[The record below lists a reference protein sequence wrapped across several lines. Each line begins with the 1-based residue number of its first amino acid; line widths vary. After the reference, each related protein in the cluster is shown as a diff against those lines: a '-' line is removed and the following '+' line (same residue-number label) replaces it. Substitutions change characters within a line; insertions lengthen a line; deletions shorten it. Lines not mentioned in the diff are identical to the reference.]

1 MATKKISKGWDRIDV
16 PGVLDT
22 TAYALEITG
31 DSMLPVYREGD
42 ILIVSPKAALSNG
55 DRLVVKTSD
64 GKVMAKVM
72 QRKTTKTIELASFNS
87 KSRTL
92 KLARKNVD
100 WMARIIWASQ

>member
-1 MATKKISKGWDRIDV
+1 MATKKINKGWDSIDV

-42 ILIVSPKAALSNG
+42 VIIVSPKAALTKG
-55 DRLVVKTSD
+55 DRVVVKTTD
-64 GKVMAKVM
+64 GKVIAKVM
-72 QRKTTKTIELASFNS
+72 LKKTTKNIELASFNS
-87 KSRTL
+87 KSKAL
-92 KLARKNVD
+92 ILAVKDID